1 MTRSPPFALAFT
13 SLALTI
19 QSGSSF
25 VPTPSHQSFLP
36 SRPHPLEPKIR
47 RTSHK
52 IPLMAGTLDGA
63 VTAFDDFFRTQPFL
77 SAFVA
82 CSVKA
87 SAADF
92 LAQTSPA
99 AAVEKPVIP
108 EEETAPVEDL
118 NYQRNLAFL
127 LYGGLYQGMFLQFLY
142 SVVYPFLYGGSAF
155 QVPLTVLTDIE
166 KYKNHVVTQNLL
178 YKFWMVWAPAQTI
191 NFGVVPPH
199 LRVFFV
205 AFVSFFW
212 VYILSGIS
220 SQETTKTGP
229 TVT

>member
-1 MTRSPPFALAFT
+1 
-13 SLALTI
+13 
-19 QSGSSF
+19 
-25 VPTPSHQSFLP
+25 
-36 SRPHPLEPKIR
+36 
-47 RTSHK
+47 
-52 IPLMAGTLDGA
+52 
-63 VTAFDDFFRTQPFL
+63 
-77 SAFVA
+77 
-82 CSVKA
+82 
-87 SAADF
+87 
-92 LAQTSPA
+92 
-99 AAVEKPVIP
+99 
-108 EEETAPVEDL
+108 
-118 NYQRNLAFL
+118 
-127 LYGGLYQGMFLQFLY
+127 MFLQFLY

-155 QVPLTVLTDIE
+155 QVPLTVLTDITIFGPFLTLPIAYIIRSLIDNNVFESEGINLVDPVVSGIE